1 MFLSLIFGYFLSHQ
15 IHPIVIF
22 GCSLLSTI
30 PLSYYNGMAIASLSA
45 QTSFAIGA
53 LINASFGS
61 IIELILYVV
70 SIKAQMEDVARAA
83 LTGALLGALLLI
95 PGLSMIIGGIK
106 YKEQKFNPAATGV
119 SRYYSIFNIII
130 ECHCLC
136 WIQCVVG
143 DQCCRSFLSHSL
155 LSSLWKSL
163 MDV

>member
-1 MFLSLIFGYFLSHQ
+1 MFLSLVFGYFMGNR
-15 IHPIVIF
+15 IHPVVIF

-45 QTSFAIGA
+45 QTSFAVGA

-70 SIKAQMEDVARAA
+70 SIRSKLEDVARAA

-95 PGLSMIIGGIK
+95 PGLSMIVGGIK

-119 SRYYSIFNIII
+119 SRYACIPFP
-130 ECHCLC
+130 H
-136 WIQCVVG
+136 
-143 DQCCRSFLSHSL
+143 F
-155 LSSLWKSL
+155 
-163 MDV
+163 